1 MFYILS
7 KIILFTY
14 IDSITQCKPYQ
25 YVIPY
30 LIDKIGSIWLF
41 YQNQLFT
48 LSAKDKTFDKIF
60 EYLNE
65 FMKKL
70 AEKDIQLL
78 M

>member
-1 MFYILS
+1 
-7 KIILFTY
+7 
-14 IDSITQCKPYQ
+14 
-25 YVIPY
+25 
-30 LIDKIGSIWLF
+30 
-41 YQNQLFT
+41 